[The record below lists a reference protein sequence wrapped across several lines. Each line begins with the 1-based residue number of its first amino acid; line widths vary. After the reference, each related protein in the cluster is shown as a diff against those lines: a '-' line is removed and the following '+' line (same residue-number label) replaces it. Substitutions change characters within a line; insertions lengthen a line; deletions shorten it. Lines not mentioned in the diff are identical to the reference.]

1 MLPWILGI
9 VAAIIVVFIVI
20 VAMQPPTFRV
30 TRSAVIAASPAR
42 VFEEVNDLHRWVA
55 WSPWQKLDPNM
66 TQTYDG
72 PPAGVDSTMAWS
84 GNNKAGQGR
93 MTITESKP
101 AERVG
106 FRLEFLRPFRANHAA
121 DFTFEPVGG
130 GGSETRVNWSMSG
143 DKNFMSKA
151 FGLIMNMDKLI
162 GADFEKGLA
171 QLKTIA
177 EAK

>member
-9 VAAIIVVFIVI
+9 IAAVIVVLVIV
-20 VAMQPPTFRV
+20 VAMQPATFRV
-30 TRSAVIAASPAR
+30 TRSAVIAAPPAR

-55 WSPWQKLDPNM
+55 WSPWQKLDPAM

-72 PPAGVDSTMAWS
+72 PPAGVGSTMAWS

-93 MTITESKP
+93 MNITESRP
-101 AERVG
+101 AELVR
-106 FRLEFLRPFRANHAA
+106 FALEFIRPFRANHAA
-121 DFTFEPVGG
+121 EFTFEPIG

-162 GADFEKGLA
+162 GADFEKGLT

>member
-9 VAAIIVVFIVI
+9 LAALVVVLVIV

-30 TRSAVIAASPAR
+30 VRSALIAAPPAR

-66 TQTYDG
+66 KQTYDG
-72 PPAGVDSTMAWS
+72 PPAGVDSSMSWS
-84 GNNKAGQGR
+84 GNGKAGQGR

-101 AERVG
+101 SEHVG
-106 FRLEFLRPFRANHAA
+106 FRLEFLKPFRANHAA
-121 DFTFEPVGG
+121 EFTFEPVG

-143 DKNFMSKA
+143 DKNFLSKA
-151 FGLIMNMDKLI
+151 FGLVCNMDKLI

-171 QLKTIA
+171 QLKNVA

>member
-9 VAAIIVVFIVI
+9 VAVVIVVLVVV
-20 VAMQPPTFRV
+20 VAMQPATFRV
-30 TRSAVIAASPAR
+30 TRSAVIAAPPAR
-42 VFEEVNDLHRWVA
+42 VFDEVNELRRWEA
-55 WSPWQKLDPNM
+55 WSPWQKLDPTM
-66 TQTYDG
+66 KQGYEG
-72 PPAGVDSTMAWS
+72 PAAGVGSAMGWS
-84 GNNKAGQGR
+84 GNGKAGEGR
-93 MTITESKP
+93 MSITESRP
-101 AERVG
+101 AELVG
-106 FRLEFLRPFRANHAA
+106 LALEFIRPFRANHVAE
-121 DFTFEPVGG
+121 FTFEPLGG
-130 GGSETRVNWSMSG
+130 GAETRVNWSMSG

>member
-1 MLPWILGI
+1 MLPWIFGI
-9 VAAIIVVFIVI
+9 IAAVIVVLIVV

-30 TRSAVIAASPAR
+30 TRSALIAAPPAR
-42 VFEEVNDLHRWVA
+42 VFEEVNDLHRWQA

-66 TQTYDG
+66 KQTYDG
-72 PPAGVDSTMAWS
+72 PPVGVDSNMSWS

-93 MTITESKP
+93 MTITESTP

-106 FRLEFLRPFRANHAA
+106 FRLEFLKPFRANHGAE
-121 DFTFEPVGG
+121 FTFEPVG

-151 FGLIMNMDKLI
+151 FGLIVNMDKLI

-171 QLKTIA
+171 QLKAIA